1 MACSSDEPR
10 YRLIAKDLQTVSLSF
25 VELSVVR
32 SGAQTDV
39 HWLWKHCLSSLST
52 WVTSEY

>member
-32 SGAQTDV
+32 SGYRQVYIGCGSTA
-39 HWLWKHCLSSLST
+39 CLLCLPG
-52 WVTSEY
+52 